1 MGGELRL
8 EGLDLRAEDEA
19 AVVENPLDCGA
30 QLRAQG
36 LEGGGGVEEGDGDG
50 GLRVEG
56 GERLSRPGPPR
67 RPGARWR
74 GARGRMTARGA

>member
-50 GLRVEG
+50 G
-56 GERLSRPGPPR
+56 
-67 RPGARWR
+67 
-74 GARGRMTARGA
+74 